1 MSRLSAYHQQTSPL
15 ADWYESAGIFH
26 RIDGDRAIDDITGDI
41 LAALQ

>member
-1 MSRLSAYHQQTSPL
+1 MSRLSAYQQQTSPL
-15 ADWYESAGIFH
+15 ADWYEAAGIFH